1 MKYLL
6 LMRHG
11 KSESNDPGKEDI
23 DRALTTHGLND
34 SISIANWI
42 KENALLPEIA
52 LISSARR
59 TQETW
64 DAMRRV
70 IGKNTSEV
78 KQDELYLASPSDI
91 LEQISNIDDAVKIVL
106 LIGHNPGIDSLAMHL
121 IIGDSLDIT
130 QEKLNEGFSAGALA
144 AFELNNENWTDIKST
159 NTKLIKFIRPRE
171 LE

>member
-78 KQDELYLASPSDI
+78 K
-91 LEQISNIDDAVKIVL
+91 
-106 LIGHNPGIDSLAMHL
+106 
-121 IIGDSLDIT
+121 
-130 QEKLNEGFSAGALA
+130 KL
-144 AFELNNENWTDIKST
+144 
-159 NTKLIKFIRPRE
+159 
-171 LE
+171 